1 LLWALAKSFLGAR
14 YCRLLDLL
22 RRFRVSYSKNGGE
35 TEQDILNE
43 AGGYPLLILD
53 EIGRQC
59 GSAFEYNTIFDII
72 DTRYNNRLPT
82 ILCSNLPITGTES
95 ITAFL
100 GIAAMDRLNE
110 NSVEIS
116 CNWENY
122 RRGKR

>member
-43 AGGYPLLILD
+43 AGGYSLLILD

-82 ILCSNLPITGTES
+82 ILCSNFPVAGEQS
-95 ITAFL
+95 ITSFL

-110 NSVEIS
+110 NSVEIL
-116 CNWENY
+116 CKWENY
-122 RRGKR
+122 RRGKQ